1 MDLGERAQDE
11 CELGSSVSPLVE
23 READSED
30 DADDIARAITRRGYN
45 ALPAWFISP
54 RWIRR
59 AEMRT

>member
-30 DADDIARAITRRGYN
+30 DADDIARAKTCRRYY
-45 ALPAWFISP
+45 ALSVAIISP
-54 RWIRR
+54 RLIR
-59 AEMRT
+59 